1 MRTKN
6 NRLINFILEFSQVV
20 LVFLGVYSALMC
32 TVASLSL
39 NMNEIIVIVIM
50 FFAAV
55 LFYFLFTVLETF
67 RKGKMYGIIGITVF
81 FLAIAARFATEVKQG
96 VIFIANNFLKQFM
109 TFTGANLSMISYGE
123 DGQVGVSFGTTFVM
137 CLIGVYLIVIISAFF
152 YRRRHSKVF
161 LLGTLPFVIIPLLAG
176 RLGRFSHFFL
186 YLVVAAT
193 IIGTRHLRTDA
204 TDRRMRQKLSLIMM
218 FLGLAAG
225 GVMYL
230 VVTPGV
236 YDRNMNKLTQVR
248 NTLTDLS
255 SWSQN
260 EVFAWIKAYFNDDI
274 MTYGK
279 IGSKDKVVYTG
290 EELLKVSGT
299 VNKQY
304 DLYLKGY
311 VGDIY
316 ESNKWSSLRKN
327 SEYRKELEKLEKS
340 GTTLENWHGKLRNM
354 IGDNVE
360 SAYLNIWATGKL
372 RIRNVAFGYGNYV
385 VPYLPTSSFQYNN
398 NGRIT
403 TEDLGIDTTL
413 EYYYNYSPALQI
425 CIMNKENQIS
435 AYGEIWQ
442 DSLNLRQE
450 LAEFAKKHYLQVP
463 EELQGITEDFKKYVK
478 QHKEGE
484 TDYSDYTDRSD
495 VYQLVRNY
503 LHQKTKYTLT
513 PGKTP
518 SDVDSVVYFLTESK
532 KGYCTHYAT
541 AAAMLLR
548 SVGIPARYV
557 EGFYVSKETLA
568 DATNAKEEISVTDED
583 LHAWVEVFDNRYGF
597 VPLEVTPGY
606 GNTGVGNSSQ
616 NTQQNNN
623 GNNSELEAQ
632 TPASATPTP
641 KVEEVPEES
650 MEFEDIDGNEDEP
663 EEETD
668 NGLENGSQNQEEMNP
683 ILQVILIIVLILVSF
698 VVIMETQ
705 RRVRRA
711 WFKYN
716 LKKVTETKKVLMLH
730 HHLAN
735 VLDRKGAVY
744 RGQTMAE
751 YQEEIAENMEMS
763 IEDTRPYVE
772 LVFRARFG
780 PGDISREE
788 VLEFKASY
796 NKLRRK
802 AYQEAKGIKKINY
815 MYFIVL

>member
-20 LVFLGVYSALMC
+20 LVFLGVYSAIMC
-32 TVASLSL
+32 TVVSLSL
-39 NMNEIIVIVIM
+39 NINEIIVILIM
-50 FFAAV
+50 FFSAI

-67 RKGKMYGIIGITVF
+67 RKGKVYGLLGITAF
-81 FLAIAARFATEVKQG
+81 FIAIAARFATEVKQG
-96 VIFIANNFLKQFM
+96 AIFIANNFIKQFM
-109 TFTGANLSMISYGE
+109 TFTGANLSMISYG
-123 DGQVGVSFGTTFVM
+123 DGGQIGVSFGTTFVM

-152 YRRRHSKVF
+152 YRRRRSKVF
-161 LLGTLPFVIIPLLAG
+161 LLGTLPFIIVPFLAG
-176 RLGRFSHFFL
+176 RLGRFSHFFI
-186 YLVVAAT
+186 YLIVAAT
-193 IIGTRHLRTDA
+193 IIGTRHLRTDT

-218 FLGLAAG
+218 ILGLAAG

-236 YDRNMNKLTQVR
+236 YDKNMSKLTQVR

-260 EVFAWIKAYFNDDI
+260 EIFAWVKAYFNDDI

-279 IGSKDKVVYTG
+279 IGENDKIVHTG
-290 EELLKVSGT
+290 EELLKISGT
-299 VNKQY
+299 INKQY

-316 ESNKWSSLRKN
+316 EDDKWSTLQKN
-327 SEYRKELEKLEKS
+327 SNYKKELEKMGKS
-340 GTTLENWHGKLRNM
+340 GVTVENWHGKLRNLL
-354 IGDNVE
+354 GDNVE
-360 SAYLNIWATGKL
+360 SAYSNIWATGKL

-385 VPYLPTSSFQYNN
+385 VPYLPTSAFQYNSE
-398 NGRIT
+398 GRIV

-413 EYYYNYSPALQI
+413 EYYYNYAPALQM
-425 CIMNKENQIS
+425 CISQLENQI
-435 AYGEIWQ
+435 AYGSIWRE
-442 DSLNLRQE
+442 SLPLRNE
-450 LAEFAKKHYLQVP
+450 LTEFAKKYYLQVP
-463 EELQGITEDFKKYVK
+463 EELQEITEGFKKYVN
-478 QHKEGE
+478 QHMSGE
-484 TDYSDYTDRSD
+484 TEFGDYTDRSK

-503 LHQKTKYTLT
+503 LHQKTNYTLT

-541 AAAMLLR
+541 TAAILLR
-548 SVGIPARYV
+548 SVGIPARYA

-568 DATNAKEEISVTDED
+568 DATNAKEEVSVTDED

-606 GNTGVGNSSQ
+606 GSTGFGSGGQ
-616 NTQQNNN
+616 NNQQNNN
-623 GNNSELEAQ
+623 GNSSLPDMS
-632 TPASATPTP
+632 TPAPATPTP
-641 KVEEVPEES
+641 NVEEVPEES
-650 MEFEDIDGNEDEP
+650 MEFDDIDGNEEEP
-663 EEETD
+663 EEEKKED
-668 NGLENGSQNQEEMNP
+668 SANGSDAPKQMNP
-683 ILQVILIIVLILVSF
+683 IIKTLLIIVLILVAF
-698 VVIMETQ
+698 VVIMEVQ

-711 WFKYN
+711 WFRYN
-716 LKKVTETKKVLMLH
+716 LKKVTETEKVLMLH

-735 VLDRKGAVY
+735 VLDRKGVVY

-751 YQEEIAENMEMS
+751 YQEEIAESMEMS
-763 IEDTRPYVE
+763 IEDARPYVE
-772 LVFRARFG
+772 LIFRARFG

-802 AYQEAKGIKKINY
+802 AYQEAKGFKKINY